1 MRSNVPTPTRAI
13 LSARWPLP
21 DGTVIELTFRSDEAV
36 RRDFRGLLRFLARFV
51 TRRQAFPA
59 SYWCSVMIEA
69 RSNDQV

>member
-1 MRSNVPTPTRAI
+1 
-13 LSARWPLP
+13 
-21 DGTVIELTFRSDEAV
+21 VIELTFRSDEAV

-69 RSNDQV
+69 GSNDQV